1 MSKNRSLNSQI
12 IHVYV
17 SEQIKRTHNIYLK
30 LMQLLFG
37 FIVDWFPFVISLLIQ
52 TGFCDCSIFLSI
64 YLYSH
69 HLNVFDVLKMEFMLK
84 LAEFKY
90 PYHLNSYAKTPQKIA
105 DWIFYGEFSS
115 WKKTLKKSIE
125 RIKSIKYAFYL
136 KANKLINYSWL
147 HFIYRFIVWLLT
159 IGNSKCMEHAE
170 RCTLDCCCFVNSPP
184 NTNNIYLTLVGTLS
198 FIDFWPI

>member
-1 MSKNRSLNSQI
+1 MIYVDFCPLWPRMLVMASMTIVDYVFKHHIHSEKKNGNTKCMSKNRSLNSQI

-17 SEQIKRTHNIYLK
+17 SEQIKRAHNIYLK

-52 TGFCDCSIFLSI
+52 AVFCTCSIFLSI

-90 PYHLNSYAKTPQKIA
+90 SRP
-105 DWIFYGEFSS
+105 
-115 WKKTLKKSIE
+115 KKSLNE
-125 RIKSIKYAFYL
+125 YFTE
-136 KANKLINYSWL
+136 N
-147 HFIYRFIVWLLT
+147 F
-159 IGNSKCMEHAE
+159 
-170 RCTLDCCCFVNSPP
+170 
-184 NTNNIYLTLVGTLS
+184 LVEKT
-198 FIDFWPI
+198 

>member
-37 FIVDWFPFVISLLIQ
+37 FIVDWLPFVISLLIQ

-90 PYHLNSYAKTPQKIA
+90 PYHLNSYSKTPQKIA

-115 WKKTLKKSIE
+115 WKKHKKNQLNESNPLNMLFTW
-125 RIKSIKYAFYL
+125 RQ
-136 KANKLINYSWL
+136 INW
-147 HFIYRFIVWLLT
+147 
-159 IGNSKCMEHAE
+159 
-170 RCTLDCCCFVNSPP
+170 
-184 NTNNIYLTLVGTLS
+184 
-198 FIDFWPI
+198 